1 MRKFITIVLYTIIVL
16 IVGRNLTFLPRV
28 YFETN
33 KNKEAS
39 DLRGEIA
46 ARIKYKKGGYS
57 ILYASFTNNRFFGI
71 NEHQIYT
78 GASVNKVPI
87 IAVLYRLAHS
97 GAMKL
102 DENVT
107 MRKEDVKDYGT
118 GVLRYQ
124 EPGSVYSLKTLAKL
138 SLQQSDNTAVYLIA
152 THIGMD
158 KIQKTINAWGLTQTD
173 MANNKTSLADM
184 KRLFEKIYKREVTS
198 DALTREL
205 LGFMTNTDIEDRLP
219 RFLPKDARVYH
230 KTGDTLGSIHD
241 VGIVERNGN
250 TFFIGVMTSDIAGRE
265 EDVAE
270 TIGEIAKKVYEYEKR
285 NE

>member
-16 IVGRNLTFLPRV
+16 IVGRNLAFLPRV

-33 KNKEAS
+33 KSKEAS

-46 ARIKYKKGGYS
+46 ARIKYKKGAYS
-57 ILYASFTNNRFFGI
+57 VLYTSFTNNRFFGI
-71 NEHQIYT
+71 NDHQVYT
-78 GASVNKVPI
+78 GASVNKIPI
-87 IAVLYRLAHS
+87 ITVLYHLAHS
-97 GAMKL
+97 GEMKL

-107 MRKEDVKDYGT
+107 MRREDVKDYGT

-198 DALTREL
+198 DALTQEL

-270 TIGEIAKKVYEYEKR
+270 TIGEIAKKVFAYEER
-285 NE
+285 QQ